1 MFKRSLI
8 IMEQE
13 KPLKVPCENS
23 TFSFKMVQR
32 KVLASLSRSSICEI
46 TQMDFLG
53 RKSFSFSRFVVPG
66 SKSVPFYFKTLHTNL
81 VTLSTLQHWI
91 LNWENLLFFLFPMSI
106 CTVFISKNAKI
117 NSRIGK
123 VFSFIRILL
132 ISAAAVAAVC
142 KMQEKCNH
150 ATIHSVL
157 ATATKKCRCNRRQ
170 VKLISFNKWD

>member
-1 MFKRSLI
+1 MFERSLI

-66 SKSVPFYFKTLHTNL
+66 SKSVLFYFKTLHTNL
-81 VTLSTLQHWI
+81 VTLSTLQH
-91 LNWENLLFFLFPMSI
+91 
-106 CTVFISKNAKI
+106 
-117 NSRIGK
+117 
-123 VFSFIRILL
+123 
-132 ISAAAVAAVC
+132 
-142 KMQEKCNH
+142 
-150 ATIHSVL
+150 
-157 ATATKKCRCNRRQ
+157 
-170 VKLISFNKWD
+170 